1 MTVNR
6 IIEDKELGPFVC
18 PGQCPGTASHF
29 PYKGGWI
36 HVTVPPRTS
45 LAEVE
50 NAIEQLRP
58 RLRAAQTE
66 AGQKAD

>member
-18 PGQCPGTASHF
+18 PGQCPGTASYF
-29 PYKGGWI
+29 PYKGRW
-36 HVTVPPRTS
+36 
-45 LAEVE
+45 
-50 NAIEQLRP
+50 NLRDCASP
-58 RLRAAQTE
+58 DFSCRDRECHRAASSASEGCQTE